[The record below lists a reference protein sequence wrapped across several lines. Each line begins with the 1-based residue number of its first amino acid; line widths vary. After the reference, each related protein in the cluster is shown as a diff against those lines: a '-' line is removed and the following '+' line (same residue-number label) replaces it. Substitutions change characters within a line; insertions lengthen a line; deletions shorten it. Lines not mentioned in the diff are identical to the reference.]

1 MLRGFRWQLLALVL
15 AAALFALSL
24 IVKNAE
30 EASAPQPTAEVA
42 PTVAADSAEP
52 ASSDV
57 VVVPTDL
64 PTDAAAP
71 DGEPPA
77 EGGEVVTFSEA
88 LIGHVQRLN
97 PILASL
103 NPVDADITG
112 LIFEGLTRINAY
124 GEPEPALAERWVI
137 SADGLEY
144 TVFLR
149 QDVLWQDG
157 VPFTSADVDYTMSL
171 LRSPDF
177 PGAEDLNTFWRTVE
191 TQVLG
196 QHLVRFRLTQP
207 LGTFLD
213 KLKIG
218 ILPEHALRG
227 TGAAQIADHPFNL
240 TPIGT
245 GPYQLEALR
254 AADGMTVDVVD
265 LRVAP
270 VYRQRAEAQNHAF
283 AVERVRFRLYSDFE
297 SALEALISGEVDG
310 LAGIDRSQRRTLF
323 EVANNN
329 DLPMY
334 NTIEPSLGVLI
345 FNWAQSDSRFFREQ
359 RVRVA
364 LEIGLDRASA
374 IERTLSNRAVLA
386 LSPIMPNTWAYLAD
400 LPWPGYNPEQ
410 ARALL
415 TTAVERL
422 EQLAERAGESEAA
435 EAEATAEPGIP
446 ALASFSILTPD
457 EPALVSLTQEIAA
470 QWTQLGLSVTV
481 IAATPERYWQQLD
494 SGSFDVALIELSQGE
509 SADPDIYSFW
519 HQGQY
524 PDGENYGGVDD
535 RRISELLERARRDP
549 YGINRI
555 SDYHEFQRVFVD
567 RAIAIPLYYPL
578 YTYVTSRRV
587 DGIQLGFV
595 GLSSDRFRNIGDWR
609 VQ

>member
-1 MLRGFRWQLLALVL
+1 
-15 AAALFALSL
+15 
-24 IVKNAE
+24 
-30 EASAPQPTAEVA
+30 
-42 PTVAADSAEP
+42 
-52 ASSDV
+52 
-57 VVVPTDL
+57 
-64 PTDAAAP
+64 
-71 DGEPPA
+71 
-77 EGGEVVTFSEA
+77 
-88 LIGHVQRLN
+88 
-97 PILASL
+97 
-103 NPVDADITG
+103 
-112 LIFEGLTRINAY
+112 
-124 GEPEPALAERWVI
+124 
-137 SADGLEY
+137 
-144 TVFLR
+144 
-149 QDVLWQDG
+149 
-157 VPFTSADVDYTMSL
+157 
-171 LRSPDF
+171 
-177 PGAEDLNTFWRTVE
+177 
-191 TQVLG
+191 
-196 QHLVRFRLTQP
+196 

-218 ILPEHALRG
+218 LLPEHVLRG
-227 TGAAQIADHPFNL
+227 TSAAQIADHPFNL

-254 AADGMTVDVVD
+254 AADGVHINVVD

-270 VYRQRAEAQNHAF
+270 VYRQRAEAQDRAF
-283 AVERVRFRLYSDFE
+283 AVERLRFRLYDDFE
-297 SALEALISGEVDG
+297 SALGALVSGEVDG
-310 LAGIDRSQRRTLF
+310 LAGIDRDQRRTLF

-334 NTIEPSLGVLI
+334 NTLEPTLGVLI

-364 LEIGLDRASA
+364 LEVGLDRASA

-386 LSPIMPNTWAYLAD
+386 QSPIMPNTWAYLAD

-410 ARALL
+410 GRSLL

-422 EQLAERAGESEAA
+422 EQLAERANEDEVAEGDTEAA
-435 EAEATAEPGIP
+435 EVTAAPGIP

-481 IAATPERYWQQLD
+481 ITAAPERYWQQLD
-494 SGSFDVALIELSQGE
+494 SGAFDVALIELSQGE

-549 YGINRI
+549 YGINRV
-555 SDYHEFQRVFVD
+555 SDYHELQRVFVE

-578 YTYVTSRRV
+578 YTYVTSDRV
-587 DGIQLGFV
+587 EGIQLGFV
-595 GLSSDRFRNIGDWR
+595 GQSSDRFRNIGDWR